1 MFAIIESGS
10 HQFRVEP
17 NSLIV
22 VNRIELEQGAPFAS
36 DKVLLVSDDAN
47 EVKIGTPFVEGCKVT
62 GTVLEH
68 YRGKKII
75 VFKMKRRKGY
85 RRKRGHRQELTRIRI
100 EKIETA

>member
-1 MFAIIESGS
+1 MRSS
-10 HQFRVEP
+10 
-17 NSLIV
+17 
-22 VNRIELEQGAPFAS
+22 RIELEQGAPFAS